1 MVKITC
7 SAAFVIVCF
16 GASVALGTEPGAA
29 KPQPEAA
36 PTTTD
41 PLAGPRVREGG
52 SSDRP
57 AGAPTLIE
65 RTFEG
70 KLKRYDTRIE
80 EAAAERLDLSPAE
93 RESVNA
99 ILAARAATMDGIV
112 RENVELLLKG
122 VSARESGDRKLIREN
137 LIAMREKFGD
147 LADRGGLLD
156 ELADALPT
164 EKADELRAVVQEYW
178 RALIEEETAKQ
189 RRDRVKFME
198 DVPADGEPGEHDT
211 KDEPAPD
218 MDSMPSQR
226 TGGTRA
232 GNRQVLTR
240 LALEEFGREIKRSY
254 DRIAQ
259 DGQKRLDE
267 VIAQLALT
275 PEQESRVRQIVLQHA
290 QEAKLNPNSKQKTK
304 LFFDVLR
311 ELTPEQRRKFMEI
324 VREGR

>member
-1 MVKITC
+1 MNRITR
-7 SAAFVIVCF
+7 SAAFLMVCL
-16 GASVALGTEPGAA
+16 GASTALGAEPGAGQP
-29 KPQPEAA
+29 KPEAA
-36 PTTTD
+36 PTATD

-52 SSDRP
+52 SDRP

-80 EAAAERLDLSPAE
+80 EAAAERLDLSPAQ
-93 RESVNA
+93 RENVSA
-99 ILAARAATMDGIV
+99 ILAARAAKMDSIV

-122 VSARESGDRKLIREN
+122 LAARESGDRVLIREN
-137 LIAMREKFGD
+137 LLAMRETFGD

-164 EKADELRAVVQEYW
+164 EKADELHAVVQEYW

-198 DVPADGEPGEHDT
+198 DAPASEEPGEHGV
-211 KDEPAPD
+211 KDEAAPD
-218 MDSMPSQR
+218 MDSMPNQR
-226 TGGTRA
+226 VGGSRA

-259 DGQKRLDE
+259 DGQRRLDE
-267 VIAQLALT
+267 VVTRLALS

-290 QEAKLNPNSKQKTK
+290 QEAKLNPNSKQKSR

-311 ELTPEQRRKFMEI
+311 ELTPEQRRKFMEL
-324 VREGR
+324 VRDER

>member
-1 MVKITC
+1 MNNIARF
-7 SAAFVIVCF
+7 AAIIMAC
-16 GASVALGTEPGAA
+16 LGTGFAWGAGPSTAEP
-29 KPQPEAA
+29 KPEMA
-36 PTTTD
+36 PAPTD
-41 PLAGPRVREGG
+41 PLAGPRVRESGT
-52 SSDRP
+52 DRP

-80 EAAAERLDLSPAE
+80 EAAAQRLNLAPTE

-99 ILAARAATMDGIV
+99 VLAARAAKMDGIV

-137 LIAMREKFGD
+137 LLAMREKFGD

-156 ELADALPT
+156 ELADAIPT
-164 EKADELRAVVQEYW
+164 ERADELRAMVQEYW

-198 DVPADGEPGEHDT
+198 DAPADGEPGEHDA
-211 KDEPAPD
+211 KDDPAPD
-218 MDSMPSQR
+218 MDSMPSP
-226 TGGTRA
+226 RA

-267 VIAQLALT
+267 VITQLALT

-290 QEAKLNPNSKQKTK
+290 QEAKLNPNAKQKSK

-311 ELTPEQRRKFMEI
+311 ELTPEQRRKFMEL

>member
-1 MVKITC
+1 MNRIAH
-7 SAAFVIVCF
+7 SAALVVFCL
-16 GASVALGTEPGAA
+16 GAVPAYSAEPGPAEP
-29 KPQPEAA
+29 KPESA
-36 PTTTD
+36 PTTAD

-52 SSDRP
+52 STDRP

-93 RESVNA
+93 RDKVSA
-99 ILAARAATMDGIV
+99 ILAARAAKMDSIV

-122 VSARESGDRKLIREN
+122 LSARESGDRKLIREN
-137 LIAMREKFGD
+137 LLAMREKFGD

-164 EKADELRAVVQEYW
+164 EKADQLHAVVQEYW
-178 RALIEEETAKQ
+178 RALIEEETLKQ

-198 DVPADGEPGEHDT
+198 DAPANDEPGEHDS

-218 MDSMPSQR
+218 MDSMPNQQ

-232 GNRQVLTR
+232 GNRQVLVR

-267 VIAQLALT
+267 VVKQLALT
-275 PEQESRVRQIVLQHA
+275 PEQESRVRQIALQHA
-290 QEAKLNPNSKQKTK
+290 QESKLNPSARQKTK

-311 ELTPEQRRKFMEI
+311 ELTPDQRRKFMEL

>member
-1 MVKITC
+1 MNRNSRSVVPLIVLL
-7 SAAFVIVCF
+7 AA
-16 GASVALGTEPGAA
+16 GAA
-29 KPQPEAA
+29 WSAEPNATAPDSPPAA
-36 PTTTD
+36 AD

-52 SSDRP
+52 SDR
-57 AGAPTLIE
+57 ADGAPTLIE

-93 RESVNA
+93 REEVSA
-99 ILAARAATMDGIV
+99 ILAARAAKMDGIV

-122 VSARESGDRKLIREN
+122 LSARESGDRTLIREN
-137 LIAMREKFGD
+137 LLVMSEKFGD

-164 EKADELRAVVQEYW
+164 EKADELRAMVQEYW

-198 DVPADGEPGEHDT
+198 DAPAGEEPGEHGV

-218 MDSMPSQR
+218 MDSMPNQR
-226 TGGTRA
+226 AGGTRA
-232 GNRQVLTR
+232 GSRQVLTR
-240 LALEEFGREIKRSY
+240 LALEEFGREIRRSY

-267 VIAQLALT
+267 VIKQLALT

-290 QEAKLNPNSKQKTK
+290 QESKLNPGSKQKTK

-311 ELTPEQRRKFMEI
+311 ELSPEQRRTFMELA
-324 VREGR
+324 REGR